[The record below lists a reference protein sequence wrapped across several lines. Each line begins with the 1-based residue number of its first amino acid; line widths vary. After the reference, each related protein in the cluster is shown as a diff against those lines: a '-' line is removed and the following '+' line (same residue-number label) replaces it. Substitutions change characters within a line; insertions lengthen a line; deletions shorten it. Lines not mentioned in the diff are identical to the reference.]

1 MSPLQELAV
10 AGLTPK
16 EKLQPSLLD
25 RLTDVR
31 PDVRTSTAGV
41 KVLSMEELRDGVRRD
56 LAALFNATS
65 LETVEDLSDYPNVQK
80 STLNFGM
87 PDLSGK
93 TASGIDLQELE
104 RALSRAIHQFEPRLL
119 EETVKV
125 SSDMH
130 DAKSHNVMIAKI
142 EAELW
147 SQPLPQK
154 LLLRTELDL
163 ENGEVKLR
171 EEDT

>member
-1 MSPLQELAV
+1 L

-31 PDVRTSTAGV
+31 PDVRTSAAGV
-41 KVLSMEELRDGVRRD
+41 KVLSMDELRDGVRRD
-56 LAALFNATS
+56 LAALFNATA
-65 LETVEDLSDYPNVQK
+65 LETVEDLTDYPNVQK

-93 TASGIDLQELE
+93 TASGLDMQELE

-125 SSDMH
+125 SSEVYDS
-130 DAKSHNVMIAKI
+130 KSHNLMVAKI

-163 ENGEVKLR
+163 ENGEVKLK

>member
-1 MSPLQELAV
+1 LA
-10 AGLTPK
+10 ALTPK

-41 KVLSMEELRDGVRRD
+41 KVLSMDELREGVRRD
-56 LAALFNATS
+56 LAALFNATA

-93 TASGIDLQELE
+93 TASGMDLPELE
-104 RALSRAIHQFEPRLL
+104 RALSRAINQFEPRLL

-125 SSDMH
+125 SSDMY
-130 DAKSHNVMIAKI
+130 DAKSHNLMIATI

-163 ENGEVKLR
+163 ENGEVKLK

>member
-1 MSPLQELAV
+1 V

-31 PDVRTSTAGV
+31 PDVRASSGV
-41 KVLSMEELRDGVRRD
+41 VRVLTMEELRDGVRRD

-65 LETVEDLSDYPNVQK
+65 LEVVEDLTDYPNVRR

-93 TASGIDLQELE
+93 TASGLDLPELE
-104 RALSRAIHQFEPRLL
+104 RSLSRAIHEFEPRLL
-119 EETVKV
+119 EDTVKV
-125 SSDMH
+125 SSD
-130 DAKSHNVMIAKI
+130 ALNLKAHNTMVATI

-163 ENGEVKLR
+163 ENGEVKLQEA
-171 EEDT
+171 EE

>member
-1 MSPLQELAV
+1 MAQ
-10 AGLTPK
+10 LTPK

-31 PDVRTSTAGV
+31 PDVRTSNSGV
-41 KVLSMEELRDGVRRD
+41 RVLTMDELRDGVRRD
-56 LAALFNATS
+56 LGALLNATALS
-65 LETVEDLSDYPNVQK
+65 GVVDLSDYPQVQR

-87 PDLSGK
+87 PDMSGK
-93 TASGIDLQELE
+93 TASGVDLEELE
-104 RALSRAIHQFEPRLL
+104 RTMVRTIQEFEPRLL
-119 EETVKV
+119 SKSLKVKSNV
-125 SSDMH
+125 KDMK
-130 DAKSHNVMIAKI
+130 AHNTMTIGI

-163 ENGEVKLR
+163 ENGEINL
-171 EEDT
+171 EEDDT

>member
-1 MSPLQELAV
+1 L

-41 KVLSMEELRDGVRRD
+41 KVLSMDELRDGVRRD
-56 LAALFNATS
+56 LAALFNATA
-65 LETVEDLSDYPNVQK
+65 LETVEDLTDYPNVQK

-93 TASGIDLQELE
+93 TASGLDMQELE

-119 EETVKV
+119 DETVKV
-125 SSDMH
+125 SSEMY
-130 DAKSHNVMIAKI
+130 DAKSHNLMVAKI

-163 ENGEVKLR
+163 ENGEVKLK

>member
-1 MSPLQELAV
+1 M

-65 LETVEDLSDYPNVQK
+65 LETVEDLTDFPNVQR

-93 TASGIDLQELE
+93 TASGMDLQELE
-104 RALSRAIHQFEPRLL
+104 RALSRAIQQFEPRLL

-125 SSDMH
+125 SSDMY
-130 DAKSHNVMIAKI
+130 DAKSHNLMIAKI

-163 ENGEVKLR
+163 ENGEVKLA

>member
-1 MSPLQELAV
+1 LA
-10 AGLTPK
+10 ALTPK

-31 PDVRTSTAGV
+31 PDVRTSSGV
-41 KVLSMEELRDGVRRD
+41 VRVLSMDELRDGVRRD

-65 LETVEDLSDYPNVQK
+65 LEVVEDLTDYPHVQR

-87 PDLSGK
+87 PDLSGR
-93 TASGIDLQELE
+93 TASGLDVPELE
-104 RALSRAIHQFEPRLL
+104 RSLQRAIHEFEPRLL
-119 EETVKV
+119 EDTVKI
-125 SSDMH
+125 SSEAY
-130 DAKSHNVMIAKI
+130 DAKSHNTMVAII

-154 LLLRTELDL
+154 LMLRTELDL
-163 ENGEVKLR
+163 ESGDVKLQ
-171 EEDT
+171 EAEK

>member
-1 MSPLQELAV
+1 M

-41 KVLSMEELRDGVRRD
+41 RVLSMEELRDGVRRD
-56 LAALFNATS
+56 LAALFNATA
-65 LETVEDLSDYPNVQK
+65 LETVEDLSDYPNVQQ

-87 PDLSGK
+87 PDLAGK
-93 TASGIDLQELE
+93 TASGMDLPELE
-104 RALSRAIHQFEPRLL
+104 RSLSRAIYQFEPRLI
-119 EETVKV
+119 EDTVKV
-125 SSDMH
+125 SSDNY
-130 DAKSHNVMIAKI
+130 DGKSHNLMVVRI
-142 EAELW
+142 EADLW

-171 EEDT
+171 EEEA

>member
-1 MSPLQELAV
+1 LAV
-10 AGLTPK
+10 LTPK

-25 RLTDVR
+25 RLTDTR
-31 PDVRTSTAGV
+31 PDLRSSSAGV
-41 KVLSMEELRDGVRRD
+41 RVLTMEELRDSVRRD

-65 LETVEDLSDYPNVQK
+65 LEVVQDLTDYPNVQR

-87 PDLSGK
+87 PDMSGK
-93 TASGIDLQELE
+93 TASGVDLKDLE
-104 RALSRAIHQFEPRLL
+104 RALQRAIHEFEPRLL
-119 EETVKV
+119 EDSVKV
-125 SSDMH
+125 SSEVY
-130 DAKSHNVMIAKI
+130 DARSHNTMVATI

-163 ENGEVKLR
+163 ENGEVKLQ
-171 EEDT
+171 EADD

>member
-1 MSPLQELAV
+1 LA
-10 AGLTPK
+10 ALTPK

-31 PDVRTSTAGV
+31 PDVRTSSGAV
-41 KVLSMEELRDGVRRD
+41 RVLSMDELRDGVRRD

-65 LETVEDLSDYPNVQK
+65 LEVVEDLTDYPHVQR

-93 TASGIDLQELE
+93 TASGLDVPELE
-104 RALSRAIHQFEPRLL
+104 RSLQRAIHEFEPRLL
-119 EETVKV
+119 EDTVKI
-125 SSDMH
+125 SSEAY
-130 DAKSHNVMIAKI
+130 DAKSHNTMVAII

-154 LLLRTELDL
+154 LMLRTELDL
-163 ENGEVKLR
+163 ESGEVKLQ
-171 EEDT
+171 EAEQ

>member
-1 MSPLQELAV
+1 M
-10 AGLTPK
+10 AGLSPK

-25 RLTDVR
+25 RLTDLR
-31 PDVRTSTAGV
+31 PDVRTSSGV
-41 KVLSMEELRDGVRRD
+41 VRVLSMEELRDGVRRD

-65 LETVEDLSDYPNVQK
+65 LETVEDLSDYPNVQR

-93 TASGIDLQELE
+93 TASGMDLKELE
-104 RALSRAIHQFEPRLL
+104 RSLGRAIHEFEPRLL
-119 EETVKV
+119 EESVKIT
-125 SSDMH
+125 SDVF
-130 DAKSHNVMIAKI
+130 DAKSHNTMVATI

-163 ENGEVKLR
+163 ENGEIQLK
-171 EEDT
+171 EADT

>member
-1 MSPLQELAV
+1 M

-31 PDVRTSTAGV
+31 PDVRTSMAGV

-56 LAALFNATS
+56 LAALFNATA
-65 LETVEDLSDYPNVQK
+65 LETVEDLTDFPNVQR

-93 TASGIDLQELE
+93 TASGMDLQELE
-104 RALSRAIHQFEPRLL
+104 RALSRAIQQFEPRLL

-125 SSDMH
+125 SSEMY
-130 DAKSHNVMIAKI
+130 DAKSHNLMIAKI

-163 ENGEVKLR
+163 ENGEVKLA

>member
-1 MSPLQELAV
+1 M

-25 RLTDVR
+25 RLTDLR
-31 PDVRTSTAGV
+31 PDVRTNTAGV
-41 KVLSMEELRDGVRRD
+41 RVLSVDELREGVRRD
-56 LAALFNATS
+56 LGALFNATA
-65 LETVEDLSDYPNVQK
+65 LETVVDLSDYPNVQR

-87 PDLSGK
+87 PDLSCK
-93 TASGIDLQELE
+93 TASGVDLEELE
-104 RALSRAIHQFEPRLL
+104 RSLGRAIHDFEPRLL
-119 EETVKV
+119 EDTVKV
-125 SSDMH
+125 VSDAS
-130 DAKSHNVMIAKI
+130 DGRSHNLMIATI

-163 ENGEVKLR
+163 ENGEVKL
-171 EEDT
+171 EEEET

>member
-1 MSPLQELAV
+1 M

-25 RLTDVR
+25 RLTDLR
-31 PDVRTSTAGV
+31 PDVRTNTAGV
-41 KVLSMEELRDGVRRD
+41 RVLSVDELREGVRRD
-56 LAALFNATS
+56 LGALFNATA
-65 LETVEDLSDYPNVQK
+65 LETVVDLSDYPNVQR

-93 TASGIDLQELE
+93 TASGVDLEELE
-104 RALSRAIHQFEPRLL
+104 RSLGRAIHDFEPRLL
-119 EETVKV
+119 EDTVKV
-125 SSDMH
+125 VSDAS
-130 DAKSHNVMIAKI
+130 DGRSHNLMIATI

-163 ENGEVKLR
+163 ENGEVKL
-171 EEDT
+171 EEDDT

>member
-1 MSPLQELAV
+1 M

-93 TASGIDLQELE
+93 TASGMDLQELE

-125 SSDMH
+125 SSDMY
-130 DAKSHNVMIAKI
+130 DAKSHNLMIAKI

-163 ENGEVKLR
+163 ENGEVKLK

>member
-1 MSPLQELAV
+1 LA
-10 AGLTPK
+10 ALTPK

-31 PDVRTSTAGV
+31 PDVRTSSGAV
-41 KVLSMEELRDGVRRD
+41 RVLSMDELRDGVRRD

-65 LETVEDLSDYPNVQK
+65 LEVVEDLTDYPHVQR

-87 PDLSGK
+87 PDLSGR
-93 TASGIDLQELE
+93 TASGLDVPELE
-104 RALSRAIHQFEPRLL
+104 RSLSRAIHEFEPRLL
-119 EETVKV
+119 EDTVKI
-125 SSDMH
+125 SSEAY
-130 DAKSHNVMIAKI
+130 DAKSHNTMVAII

-154 LLLRTELDL
+154 LMLRTELDL
-163 ENGEVKLR
+163 ESGDVKLQ
-171 EEDT
+171 EAEK

>member
-1 MSPLQELAV
+1 L

-56 LAALFNATS
+56 LAALFNATA
-65 LETVEDLSDYPNVQK
+65 LETVEDLTDFPNVQR

-93 TASGIDLQELE
+93 TASGMDLQELE
-104 RALSRAIHQFEPRLL
+104 RALSRAIQQFEPRLL

-125 SSDMH
+125 SSEMYDS
-130 DAKSHNVMIAKI
+130 KSHNLMVAKI

-163 ENGEVKLR
+163 ENGEVKLA